1 MIRNLILKRFFAT
14 TKNLYSILG
23 IAENSSAS
31 EIKKA
36 YIEVSKRINWNWINW
51 LKLAK
56 KYHPDK
62 STEKNAK
69 EKFVEIQEAYEVLKI
84 FNLTWLDLIL

>member
-1 MIRNLILKRFFAT
+1 LPFRGLGKLNLKMIRNLILKRFFAT

-36 YIEVSKRINWNWINW
+36 YIEVSKRIN
-51 LKLAK
+51 
-56 KYHPDK
+56 
-62 STEKNAK
+62 
-69 EKFVEIQEAYEVLKI
+69 
-84 FNLTWLDLIL
+84 